1 MASLA
6 LTVGAGT
13 EVEGAAADDV
23 VALVRMGV
31 GDEGG
36 DEKFGMESV
45 VGFSDSIPNVL
56 DY

>member
-36 DEKFGMESV
+36 DEKFGMGSV
-45 VGFSDSIPNVL
+45 VGF
-56 DY
+56 

>member
-1 MASLA
+1 MMSALA

-13 EVEGAAADDV
+13 V
-23 VALVRMGV
+23 
-31 GDEGG
+31 GG
-36 DEKFGMESV
+36 DEKFGMGSV

>member
-36 DEKFGMESV
+36 DEKFGMGSV

-56 DY
+56 DC